1 MNERS
6 IVSLRMTPSA
16 CNLNSMN
23 FTPATIKT
31 IAFDADDTLWVNESY
46 FQDVEQ
52 QFNALLAKYVSADVL
67 ADRLYAVERT
77 NLALYGYGIKGFM
90 LSMIETA
97 LEVTQGLISTKDIQ
111 QIINL
116 GKVMLRQPIE
126 LLPDVR
132 HVLDSLDEDYTLMLI
147 TKGDL
152 LDQETKI
159 ARSGMGDFFTHV
171 EIISEKNP
179 KDYQQVLDRHHIDP
193 STFVM
198 IGNSMRSD
206 VLPLLEIGAYAI
218 HIPFKHTWVHE
229 QVQDDG
235 FTHPKFMKLAR
246 IAQVL
251 EHFDT
256 PIRKS

>member
-1 MNERS
+1 M
-6 IVSLRMTPSA
+6 LT
-16 CNLNSMN
+16 
-23 FTPATIKT
+23 FTPTTIKT
-31 IAFDADDTLWVNESY
+31 IAFDADDTLWVNETY
-46 FQDVEQ
+46 FQDVEKE
-52 QFNALLAKYVSADVL
+52 FNALLTKYVSAEEL
-67 ADRLYAVERT
+67 ADKLYAVERT

-97 LEVTQGLISTKDIQ
+97 LQVTQGLISTKDVQ

-159 ARSGMGDFFTHV
+159 ARSGVGDFFKHV
-171 EIISEKNP
+171 EIISEKKP
-179 KDYQQVLDRHHIDP
+179 RDYQQVLDRYGIHPDE
-193 STFVM
+193 FVM

-206 VLPLLEIGAYAI
+206 VLPLLEIGTYAI

-235 FTHPKFMKLAR
+235 FTHPRFMKLQR

-251 EHFDT
+251 ERFET